1 MLDVLECVRG
11 AVGRKFLGN
20 FLCRSRIFRRVFC
33 QSPLS
38 GACQFFIWT
47 GFRHADGEE
56 RSCSRSC
63 ATKGSSSVKI
73 DSATTSQ
80 RGDHSGKRGFETRER
95 DLGPPFLGY
104 EDDER
109 TILYTSAKTVIEK
122 KLKRVN
128 LLRALLYA

>member
-1 MLDVLECVRG
+1 MSIYIILVLDVLECVRG

-47 GFRHADGEE
+47 GFVEVVLQKA
-56 RSCSRSC
+56 
-63 ATKGSSSVKI
+63 A
-73 DSATTSQ
+73 ATSQ

-95 DLGPPFLGY
+95 VLGPPFLGY

>member
-11 AVGRKFLGN
+11 AVGRKFWGN
-20 FLCRSRIFRRVFC
+20 FLCRSRIFRLVFC

-38 GACQFFIWT
+38 GASQFFIWT

-56 RSCSRSC
+56 RLCSRSC

-95 DLGPPFLGY
+95 VLGPPFLGY

-109 TILYTSAKTVIEK
+109 TILYTSAKTVT
-122 KLKRVN
+122 
-128 LLRALLYA
+128 